1 MLTPQDQTDL
11 RNIEKKVLKE
21 CEDGLI
27 PCLWRENSPTS
38 DFTTNE
44 VSIHG
49 NILDSEFKLTF
60 FNKQGEP
67 DEILESVFKQMR
79 SSKQRLEWLMMK
91 REQERIDELN
101 NKMNEG
107 DKG

>member
-1 MLTPQDQTDL
+1 MFTQQDQTDL

-49 NILDSEFKLTF
+49 NILDSDFTFTF
-60 FNKQGEP
+60 FDKQGES
-67 DEILESVFKQMR
+67 DEILESIFKQMK

-91 REQERIDELN
+91 AQQERIDRYNEL
-101 NKMNEG
+101 MNGKEE
-107 DKG
+107 